1 MAHRRAAQRAR
12 VRAPVRGFTLVELL
26 VALAVMA
33 MMAVMGWSALD
44 SMQHT
49 NARTQAH
56 SDAVLTLDA
65 ALTQWSADL
74 DALAEHPTTRAI
86 DWDGRALRITRRH
99 SADPAEGVLV
109 VAWTRAQ
116 RAGTDQWLRWQSAP
130 VRSRQ
135 AWQAAWQAAAD
146 WAQSPS
152 DAARRQEV
160 VLAPLTQWQIYY
172 FRGGAWSNPLS
183 SSGSTAAAGSS
194 AAQLAHIPDGVR
206 LVLTLP
212 SPHPLAG
219 TLTRDWARTTAWSST
234 P

>member
-1 MAHRRAAQRAR
+1 MAHPLPQAR
-12 VRAPVRGFTLVELL
+12 TPTGARGFTLVELL
-26 VALAVMA
+26 VALAIMA
-33 MMAVMGWSALD
+33 LMAVMGWRALD

-56 SDAVLTLDA
+56 ADAVLTLDA
-65 ALTQWSADL
+65 ALTQWGADL
-74 DALAEHPTTRAI
+74 DALAEVPYTSAI

-135 AWQAAWQAAAD
+135 TWQQAWQAAAD
-146 WAQSPS
+146 WAQSPN
-152 DAARRQEV
+152 DAARQQEV
-160 VLAPLTQWQIYY
+160 ALAPLTQWQLYY

-183 SSGSTAAAGSS
+183 SSGTPAATGRS
-194 AAQLAHIPDGVR
+194 AAPSANIPDGVR

-219 TLTRDWARTTAWSST
+219 TLTRDWARTTAWSSA